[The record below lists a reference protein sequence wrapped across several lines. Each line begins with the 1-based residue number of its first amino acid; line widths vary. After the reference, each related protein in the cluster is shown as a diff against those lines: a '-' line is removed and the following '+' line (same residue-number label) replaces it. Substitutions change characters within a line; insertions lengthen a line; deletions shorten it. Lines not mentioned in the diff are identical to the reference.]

1 MRSGMLSGLGS
12 LPWLLILL
20 TEGGIIL
27 REKVMALLKRAL
39 QGVNFESSDR
49 LVDDGI
55 LDSMAVT
62 VIISE
67 LTMEF
72 GIDIPFEELESRNF
86 NSVDAI
92 VSLVGRCPKREET
105 SII

>member
-1 MRSGMLSGLGS
+1 M
-12 LPWLLILL
+12 
-20 TEGGIIL
+20 
-27 REKVMALLKRAL
+27 REKVMKLLTGALP
-39 QGVNFESSDR
+39 GIDFGSSSR

-62 VIISE
+62 VIIAE
-67 LTMEF
+67 LAMEF

-92 VSLVGRCPKREET
+92 VSLVGRCPKRKEACT
-105 SII
+105 L